1 MVFTD
6 ITRRG
11 ALSEE
16 AKITAIKVALKKIH
30 KREDKIWVINIDS
43 QSSIQSIECNKKN
56 HSISNQIYDILAELQ
71 APAYIVP
78 AYIGIKR
85 NKKAA
90 KQAIDRSGIIT
101 TRLLYTD
108 YYMTIRRARN
118 SKWPN
123 EWENS
128 NSKLHYIKLCFVEW
142 EST

>member
-1 MVFTD
+1 M
-6 ITRRG
+6 
-11 ALSEE
+11 
-16 AKITAIKVALKKIH
+16 
-30 KREDKIWVINIDS
+30 
-43 QSSIQSIECNKKN
+43 QQKKN
-56 HSISNQIYDILAELQ
+56 HSISNQIYDILAKLQ
-71 APAYIVP
+71 AP